1 MRACPSGPQC
11 SSEYD
16 ECGMAS
22 VQRMVKCDLDV
33 AMAKGAATEQEFI
46 HALSYGTVTWSAE
59 VQTGRG
65 GLQTLGWAKKGLHE
79 EPQREDSFAAS

>member
-11 SSEYD
+11 RSEYD

-33 AMAKGAATEQEFI
+33 ALAKGAATEQEFI
-46 HALSYGTVTWSAE
+46 HALSHGTVTWSAE
-59 VQTGRG
+59 AQTGRG
-65 GLQTLGWAKKGLHE
+65 GATDIKLGKKRA
-79 EPQREDSFAAS
+79 P

>member
-11 SSEYD
+11 RSEYD

-33 AMAKGAATEQEFI
+33 ALAKGAATEQVFI
-46 HALSYGTVTWSAE
+46 HALSYGTVKWSAE
-59 VQTGRG
+59 IQTGRG
-65 GLQTLGWAKKGLHE
+65 
-79 EPQREDSFAAS
+79 S